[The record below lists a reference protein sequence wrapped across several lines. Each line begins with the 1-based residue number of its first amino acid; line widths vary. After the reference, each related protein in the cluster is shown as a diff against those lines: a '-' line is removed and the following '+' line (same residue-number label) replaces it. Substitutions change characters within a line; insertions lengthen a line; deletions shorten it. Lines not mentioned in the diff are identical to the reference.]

1 MKTYFIKVGKSYLKD
16 FEMTEA
22 YGRRAIQSDRYSE
35 SEFKPIFIKD
45 KVGFDA
51 RTLKGIIST
60 LIEWS
65 RWNKCGDIKIEIKES

>member
-1 MKTYFIKVGKSYLKD
+1 MKSYFVKVGKSYLKD
-16 FEMTEA
+16 FEMNEA

-35 SEFKPIFIKD
+35 SEFKPVFVKD

-51 RTLKGIIST
+51 RTLKGMLST

-65 RWNKCGDIKIEIKES
+65 RWNKCGEIKIEIEEL